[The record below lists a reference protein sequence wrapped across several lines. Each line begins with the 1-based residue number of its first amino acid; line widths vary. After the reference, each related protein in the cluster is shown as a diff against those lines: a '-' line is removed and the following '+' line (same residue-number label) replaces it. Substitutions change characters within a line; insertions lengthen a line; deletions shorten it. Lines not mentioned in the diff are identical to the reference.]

1 MPGDPAPWFVGRTRT
16 RPDYAFN
23 TVAGRYV
30 VLGFVDS
37 SRSASG
43 QALIAAIAACRPLLD
58 DVNLTCFGVTTD
70 LEDEAEGRVE
80 DQIPGVRWF
89 FDTDCRISAEF
100 GLVGP
105 DGKLEPAWV
114 VLDPALRAVAV
125 GPMSEAGMLAQIAA
139 RLPPPGLHAGVELPA
154 PVLTVPRVFEPELCR
169 RLIERFDAHGGDE
182 ARFTTE
188 SGGRTKVTRDREHKS
203 RLDYLLD
210 DPEAVAQCQLRLQRR
225 LVPEIA
231 KAFQFN
237 ATRIERQL
245 IGRYDAARGD
255 LFRPHRDNTA
265 RGTAHRRFA
274 VTLNL
279 NAEDYE
285 GGELRFPEFGMRTYK
300 PPTGGATV
308 FSCSLMHEA
317 LPVIRGV
324 RYVYLP
330 FLYDEAGAA
339 QRLRNN
345 AHLDE
350 SVEKYAPV
358 DGPEAGTTP

>member
-1 MPGDPAPWFVGRTRT
+1 MPGDPAPWFVGRTRG
-16 RPDYAFN
+16 RRDYAFN

-30 VLGFVDS
+30 ALGFIGS
-37 SRSASG
+37 SRSAPG
-43 QALIAAIAACRPLLD
+43 QALLTAIAACRPSLD
-58 DVNLTCFGVTTD
+58 DVNLTFFGVTAD
-70 LEDEAEGRVE
+70 PADEAEGLVADE
-80 DQIPGVRWF
+80 IPGVRWF
-89 FDTDCRISAEF
+89 FDTDGAIASQF
-100 GLVGP
+100 GLRDAIGAV
-105 DGKLEPAWV
+105 EPAWV
-114 VLDPALRAVAV
+114 LLDPALRAVAV
-125 GPMSEAGMLAQIAA
+125 GPMSEAGMLAQIVA
-139 RLPPPGLHAGVELPA
+139 RLPPPNLHAGVALPA

-169 RLIERFDAHGGDE
+169 RLIALFDTHGGAE

-188 SGGRTKVTRDREHKS
+188 TDGRTRVTRDREHKS
-203 RLDYLLD
+203 RLDYLVD
-210 DPEAVAQCQLRLQRR
+210 DPDTVAQCQLRLQRR

-231 KAFQFN
+231 KAFQFQ

-245 IGRYDAARGD
+245 VGRYDAARGD

-285 GGELRFPEFGMRTYK
+285 GGELRFPEFGTATYK

-317 LPVIRGV
+317 LPVTRGV
-324 RYVYLP
+324 RYVFLP

-339 QRLRNN
+339 LRLRNN

-350 SVEKYAPV
+350 SIEKYAPV
-358 DGPEAGTTP
+358 DGPEAGSPA